1 MKIAIINS
9 VCGYG
14 STGRIMRDLAET
26 YMQAGHECILAYGRG
41 TVLDA
46 DRQELLRKFQGHCT
60 FYRIGGRMAKLN
72 NDIHGIESR
81 LWDHHGFSSRLATKW
96 LVEYLRREKPEVL
109 HLHNLHGYYVN
120 VEQLFRYI
128 KEEKPKVIWTLHDC
142 WSYTGHC
149 SYYDYVKCF
158 QWEKGCQNCPQK
170 KEYPGSILWDRS
182 AQNYV
187 KKKAVFTGVPD
198 LTLVTPSEWL
208 KEQLQRSFL
217 KSYPAVVIKNGIDLH
232 TFSEAG
238 RSLTQKTDKELLE
251 GSQKIA
257 KRPQAGYTV
266 LGVAS
271 VWTKRKGI
279 RYFVSLAKH
288 LPENYNLQLVG
299 LSVKQCQELEER
311 KKQIPYL
318 QKITGI
324 LRTASVEELAEYYR
338 SADVYVNPTLEDNFP
353 TTNLEALASGTP
365 VVTFRTGGSPECLA
379 TEQQRDQKIFPCGIV
394 VPKEDTKGLCHA
406 VRKICE
412 APADIREKQRM
423 QCAAWAKN
431 YEKND
436 RYQEY
441 LKLL

>member
-14 STGRIMRDLAET
+14 STGRIVLDLAGT

-41 TVLDA
+41 SISKKVKHEFL
-46 DRQELLRKFQGHCT
+46 EKFQKSCV
-60 FYRIGGRMAKLN
+60 FYRIGGKLAKVN
-72 NDIHGIESR
+72 NGIHGIESR
-81 LWDHHGFSSRLATKW
+81 LCDHHGFSSRLATKRLIEW
-96 LVEYLRREKPEVL
+96 LRQEKPDVL

-128 KEEKPKVIWTLHDC
+128 KEENVRVIWTLHDC

-149 SYYDYVKCF
+149 SYYDYAKCTK
-158 QWEKGCQNCPQK
+158 WRDGCQNCPQK

-182 AQNYV
+182 AQNYA
-187 KKKAVFTGVPD
+187 KKEGIFTGVQR
-198 LTLVTPSEWL
+198 LTIVTPSEWL
-208 KEQLQRSFL
+208 KAQVGLSFL
-217 KSYPAVVIKNGIDLH
+217 KAYPTVVIRNGIDLH
-232 TFSEAG
+232 TFSEA
-238 RSLTQKTDKELLE
+238 LEPELPVKTQ
-251 GSQKIA
+251 Q
-257 KRPQAGYTV
+257 PQTNYMV

-279 RYFVSLAKH
+279 RHFVSLAKH
-288 LPENYNLQLVG
+288 LPENYKIRLVG
-299 LSVKQCQELEER
+299 LTSKQCQKLEER
-311 KKQIPYL
+311 KKKAPYL
-318 QKITGI
+318 RKIMGI
-324 LRTASVEELAEYYR
+324 LRTASAEELAGYYR

-353 TTNLEALASGTP
+353 TTNLEALACGAP
-365 VVTFRTGGSPECLA
+365 VVTFQTGGSPECLG
-379 TEQQRDQKIFPCGIV
+379 TGQSGDQKIFSCGLV

-412 APADIREKQRM
+412 APADLRKKQRT